1 MRKTAGEDSS
11 TAAMGNGPFLENRS
25 EQIINSPGR
34 PTSTMSAIISH
45 RLPSLLA
52 ASYSR
57 ESLDLGSD
65 RDTSREGSVTGCN
78 EEPSANIAHSL
89 ERPNRY

>member
-1 MRKTAGEDSS
+1 MRKNAGEDSS
-11 TAAMGNGPFLENRS
+11 TAVGNSPFLRNRS

-34 PTSTMSAIISH
+34 PTASMAALISH
-45 RLPSLLA
+45 RLPLLA
-52 ASYSR
+52 ASFSR

-65 RDTSREGSVTGCN
+65 RDTSREGS